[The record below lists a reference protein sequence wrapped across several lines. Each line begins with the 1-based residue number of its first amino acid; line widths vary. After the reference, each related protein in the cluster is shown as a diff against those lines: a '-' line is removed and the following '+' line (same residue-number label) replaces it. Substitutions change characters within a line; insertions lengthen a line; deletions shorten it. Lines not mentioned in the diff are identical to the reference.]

1 MKTSENILDS
11 VANEMDNVNAIRE
24 RLFSVIDI
32 QVPRP
37 PIKGIEKE
45 LIDEPDTKI
54 IYTDKGKFLGH
65 VGRIY
70 ESIQPVQFLDS
81 LIGTI
86 DGCESNLDLSKLE
99 YRELKQGKMIQFKL
113 PLDIVSFKNNRG
125 KMDEIALF
133 LLFETGFGGA
143 SCSDMGLFSKR
154 FICSNGTRIIE
165 SETELKVK
173 HTEKMNQ
180 KVMLYCNELLQT
192 IAKVAETSKIWK
204 QMDSV
209 QVDTQTVENF
219 ARLIA
224 GVKKDETKENMST
237 RKANILNQVNEAI
250 AQEFQVTGTTVWGL
264 LNGATRYTNHFA
276 SGSQDEDYILVNSGA
291 KINELAQREAIA
303 LLN

>member
-1 MKTSENILDS
+1 MNTADTILNS
-11 VANEMDNVNAIRE
+11 VMNEMDNVTKIRE
-24 RLFSVIDI
+24 KLFSVIDI

-37 PIKGIEKE
+37 PIKGLEKE

-86 DGCESNLDLSKLE
+86 EGCESNLDLTKLE
-99 YRELKQGKMIQFKL
+99 YREMKQGKVIEFRL
-113 PLDIVSFKNNRG
+113 PTDVISFKNNRG
-125 KMDEIALF
+125 KQDEINLF
-133 LLFETGFGGA
+133 ISFNTGFGGTA
-143 SCSDMGLFSKR
+143 RTELGLYSKR
-154 FICSNGTRIIE
+154 LICTNGMKIIQ
-165 SETELKVK
+165 SETELRVK

-180 KVMLYCNELLQT
+180 KAMVYCTELLQT
-192 IAKVAETSKIWK
+192 VAKVAETSKVWK
-204 QMDSV
+204 QMDTV
-209 QVDTQTVENF
+209 QVDSATVENF